1 MFGGHNALE
10 DPHPNPLP
18 EGRAKTPSADA
29 VAEEGI
35 KPLSVHRYPETENS
49 MSSGP
54 QAFFL
59 MVYAV
64 LGLLLVTTAQ
74 AKSAQ
79 TPRKPAPPPAS
90 SPAVSTPEPSWLQV
104 EITPLEKEIVQ
115 QHAVDIRKMQGKKP
129 ASGKPLPPGFAK
141 KVARGGALPPGW
153 QQKITR
159 GEVLPPAVYAQAQPL
174 PEVIIRKLP
183 PAPAGTVLVTI
194 DGKLLRLLEATHT
207 ILDVFEF
214 K

>member
-1 MFGGHNALE
+1 M
-10 DPHPNPLP
+10 
-18 EGRAKTPSADA
+18 
-29 VAEEGI
+29 I
-35 KPLSVHRYPETENS
+35 
-49 MSSGP
+49 SSGP

-64 LGLLLVTTAQ
+64 SGLLLVTTAQ

-79 TPRKPAPPPAS
+79 IPQKPVPPPAS

-129 ASGKPLPPGFAK
+129 ASGKPLPPGLAK
-141 KVARGGALPPGW
+141 KVARGGQLPPGW
-153 QQKITR
+153 QQKIAR
-159 GEVLPPAVYAQAQPL
+159 GELLPPAVYAQAQPL
-174 PEVIIRKLP
+174 PEIIIRKLP

-194 DGKLLRLLEATHT
+194 DGKLLRLLEATHM
-207 ILDVFEF
+207 ILDVFVF